1 MAKKPTD
8 YEVGYC
14 KPPAHTQFKKGQS
27 GNPKGRRKGSQ
38 NLATDLAEELGERI
52 RVREGQREYSVSKQR
67 AIVKALF
74 ARASKG
80 DVRAISVL
88 FTYLAKA
95 VEPETTATADEPMT
109 DSEQEIFDRF
119 LARHV
124 ASPSKPS
131 KD

>member
-8 YEVGYC
+8 YEVGYR
-14 KPPAHTQFKKGQS
+14 KPPAHTRFKKGQS
-27 GNPKGRRKGSQ
+27 GNPKGRRKGTQ

-52 RVREGQREYSVSKQR
+52 RVREGDREYWASKQR
-67 AIVKALF
+67 AILKALM

-88 FTYLAKA
+88 FSIAKA
-95 VEPETTATADEPMT
+95 VKSEPAATADEPMT

-124 ASPSKPS
+124 ASLSKPQ
-131 KD
+131 KG

>member
-8 YEVGYC
+8 YEVGYR
-14 KPPAHTQFKKGQS
+14 KPPAHTRFKKGQS
-27 GNPKGRRKGSQ
+27 GNPKGRRKGTQ

-52 RVREGQREYSVSKQR
+52 RVREGDREYWASKQR
-67 AIVKALF
+67 AILKALM

-88 FTYLAKA
+88 FSIAKA
-95 VEPETTATADEPMT
+95 VKSESAATADEPMT

-124 ASPSKPS
+124 ASLSKPQ
-131 KD
+131 KG

>member
-8 YEVGYC
+8 YEVGYR
-14 KPPAHTQFKKGQS
+14 KPPAHTRFKKGQS
-27 GNPKGRRKGSQ
+27 GNPKGRRKGTQ

-52 RVREGQREYSVSKQR
+52 RVREGDREYWTSKQR
-67 AIVKALF
+67 AILKALL

-80 DVRAISVL
+80 DVRAISLL
-88 FTYLAKA
+88 FSIAKA
-95 VEPETTATADEPMT
+95 VKSDAAATADEPMT

-124 ASPSKPS
+124 ASPSKSP
-131 KD
+131 KG

>member
-8 YEVGYC
+8 YEVGYG
-14 KPPAHTQFKKGQS
+14 KPPAHTRFKKGQS
-27 GNPKGRRKGSQ
+27 GNPKGRRKGTQ

-52 RVREGQREYSVSKQR
+52 RVREGDREYWASKQR
-67 AIVKALF
+67 AILKALM

-88 FTYLAKA
+88 FSLAKA
-95 VEPETTATADEPMT
+95 VKSEPAATADEPMT

-124 ASPSKPS
+124 ASLSKPQ
-131 KD
+131 KG

>member
-8 YEVGYC
+8 YEVGYR
-14 KPPAHTQFKKGQS
+14 KPPAHTRFKKGQS
-27 GNPKGRRKGSQ
+27 GNPKGRRKGTQ

-52 RVREGQREYSVSKQR
+52 RVREGDREYWASKQR
-67 AIVKALF
+67 AILKALM

-88 FTYLAKA
+88 FSIAKA
-95 VEPETTATADEPMT
+95 VKSESAATADEPMT